1 MSNLVESP
9 KAWVIVMRKRKVILI
24 VLAVMVTGAGG
35 FAYLVSRGLN
45 EVAHLEP
52 GMVTLRLPSGATAY
66 VRRQSYFGK
75 PAEVYLSASPNFC
88 APYSRSHD
96 LKLPDFIHGGVDSP
110 LLISYQDNTIIVH
123 GPKQFQRP
131 NAPPS
136 SFNVLYEQLTPDA
149 YSAYVGSN
157 RLPEGWV
164 RVEVPFGHNTCAL

>member
-88 APYSRSHD
+88 APYSRSD
-96 LKLPDFIHGGVDSP
+96 DFKLPDFIHGGVDSP

>member
-1 MSNLVESP
+1 MPNLVQSP
-9 KAWVIVMRKRKVILI
+9 KAWVIAMRRLKVIVI
-24 VLAVMVTGAGG
+24 VSAVIVIGAGG

-52 GMVTLRLPSGATAY
+52 GMVTLQLPSGATAY
-66 VRRQSYFGK
+66 VRRQSFFGK
-75 PAEVYLSASPNFC
+75 PAEVYLSASPDFC

-96 LKLPDFIHGGVDSP
+96 FKLPDFIHGGVDSP

-123 GPKQFQRP
+123 GPKQLQRP

-136 SFNVLYEQLTPDA
+136 SFNVLYEQMNPDV